1 MDIKFR
7 AWYEKNGKIH
17 EVDKIDFKSGE
28 VYFNN
33 GQIAFLHE
41 VKLLQYIG
49 LKDRKGQCIY
59 EGDIVGI
66 NQEESS
72 IKLPVK
78 FGKYE
83 FSKFIGDCGEISD
96 TFKQYGFYVENEY
109 LHIAMLSEKVIVLGN
124 VFGELS

>member
-1 MDIKFR
+1 M
-7 AWYEKNGKIH
+7 
-17 EVDKIDFKSGE
+17 DFKSGE

-33 GQIAFLHE
+33 GQIGFLHE
-41 VKLLQYIG
+41 VKLLQYTG
-49 LKDRKGQCIY
+49 LKDRNGQYIY

-66 NQEESS
+66 NEEESS

-109 LHIAMLSEKVIVLGN
+109 LQIAMLGEKVIVLGN
-124 VFGELS
+124 IFEELS